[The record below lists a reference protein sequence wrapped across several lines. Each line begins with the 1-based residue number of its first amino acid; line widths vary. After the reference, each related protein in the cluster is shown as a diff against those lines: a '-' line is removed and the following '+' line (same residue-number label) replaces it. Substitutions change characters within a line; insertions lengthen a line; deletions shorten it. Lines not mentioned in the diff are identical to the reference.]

1 MSRRLVLF
9 RHGRTAWN
17 LEERA
22 QGQLDVPLDETGHA
36 EAAAAAPYLAA
47 LGAVRLWS
55 SDLRRAAQTAAYVAE
70 TTGLDVVHDERLREK
85 DQGARSGLT
94 RDEFAEKYPAEHA
107 AWLAGREEPAVPG
120 NETVAQLTARVV
132 PALRDCLE
140 ALAPEET
147 GIVVLHGWCARAGM
161 FGLLGWPE
169 ALEATVRGM
178 DNCGW
183 AILAESR
190 TTGLL
195 RLQSYNETASPGPH
209 PADFA
214 SDTPVG

>member
-140 ALAPEET
+140 ALSPGET

-190 TTGLL
+190 TTGLF
-195 RLQSYNETASPGPH
+195 RLQSYNETASSGPH
-209 PADFA
+209 AADFA

>member
-1 MSRRLVLF
+1 MSRRLVLL

-22 QGQLDVPLDETGHA
+22 QGRLDVPLDETGHA

-47 LGAVRLWS
+47 FGAARLWS
-55 SDLRRAAQTAAYVAE
+55 SDLRRAADTAAYIAE
-70 TTGLDVVHDERLREK
+70 ATGLEVVHDERLREK

-94 RDEFAEKYPAEHA
+94 REEFAEKYPAEHA
-107 AWLAGREEPAVPG
+107 AWQAGLETPAVPG
-120 NETVAQLTARVV
+120 NETVAEMTARVV

-147 GIVVLHGWCARAGM
+147 GIVVLHGWCARAGI
-161 FGLLGWPE
+161 FGLLGWPPT
-169 ALEATVRGM
+169 LEATVRGM
-178 DNCGW
+178 DNCAW
-183 AILAESR
+183 AVLAESR
-190 TTGLL
+190 TTGRL
-195 RLQSYNETASPGPH
+195 RLESYNETASPGPQ

>member
-17 LEERA
+17 HEERA
-22 QGQLDVPLDETGHA
+22 QGQLDVPLDGTGHA

-47 LGAVRLWS
+47 FGAVRLWS

-70 TTGLDVVHDERLREK
+70 TTGLEVVHDERLREK

-94 RDEFAEKYPAEHA
+94 REEFAQKYPAEHA
-107 AWLAGREEPAVPG
+107 AWLAGRDEPAVPG
-120 NETVAQLTARVV
+120 NETVAELTARVV
-132 PALRDCLE
+132 PALRDCLD
-140 ALAPEET
+140 ALAPGET
-147 GIVVLHGWCARAGM
+147 GIVVLHGWCARAGV
-161 FGLLGWPE
+161 FGLLGWPQT
-169 ALEATVRGM
+169 LEATVRGL
-178 DNCGW
+178 DNCAW

-190 TTGLL
+190 TTGRL
-195 RLQSYNETASPGPH
+195 RLESYNETASPGPH